1 MVKVSNSVYS
11 MKLLHGTSF
20 SEVFA
25 EGVNTALLVFSLICN
40 IM

>member
-25 EGVNTALLVFSLICN
+25 EAITRGKYCLTGV
-40 IM
+40 